1 MRKSY
6 LLAAAALLVAASCQK
21 NDNASSVEGIKYNPI
36 DVVLSAAIEGVDTK
50 VSYTEDANVLKA
62 AWKAN
67 DKISLVALDADGKAL
82 SNDVFETTTAGASAK
97 FSGTYSNPK
106 GAVMVSVFYPALTEG
121 KGTEAEPWHSKKREG
136 TGLSDASNTPLLYD
150 VVKGKDAIS
159 VSAEYQLQ
167 RSNGDLSNVDEAVVM
182 HGKITDFSALV
193 ANDVNVTL
201 KSICYVVKVTAK
213 VPSGC
218 DHLTQ
223 IELNTTNST
232 SDTPMGFTG
241 WTRLNDEFG
250 IKSGNKSSNYA
261 VGLGKTFRSA
271 GSPLGTGVSPDG
283 SGNVVAY
290 IIGYTGA
297 PRVLPSGTVLAIEAG
312 YSSVSDKFNATKTL
326 AKDISLEPGKMYRI
340 NATLSEVTT

>member
-6 LLAAAALLVAASCQK
+6 LLVAAALLVAASCQK
-21 NDNASSVEGIKYNPI
+21 NDNASSVEGIKYNPV

-67 DKISLVALDADGKAL
+67 DKISLVALDASGNAL

-97 FSGTYSNPK
+97 FSGTYSNPD

-136 TGLSDASNTPLLYD
+136 TGLSDPKPLLYD
-150 VVKGKDAIS
+150 VVKGEKNIS
-159 VSAEYQLQ
+159 VSALYQLQ
-167 RSNGDLSNVDEAVVM
+167 RGNGDLSNVDEAVVM
-182 HGKITDFSALV
+182 HGKTTDFSALV

-213 VPSGC
+213 VPSGY
-218 DHLTQ
+218 DHLTK

-232 SDTPMGFTG
+232 STTPMGFNT
-241 WTRLNDEFG
+241 WTLLNDKFG
-250 IKSGNKSSNYA
+250 IRYGNPWSYYA

-271 GSPLGTGVSPDG
+271 GSSLGTGVSPDG

-290 IIGYTGA
+290 IIGYTGE
-297 PRVLPSGTVLAIEAG
+297 PRVLPSGTVLAIAAG
-312 YSSVSDKFNATKTL
+312 YGSVPDKFNATKTL
-326 AKDISLEPGKMYRI
+326 ATDISLEPGKMYRV
-340 NATLSEVTT
+340 NVTLN

>member
-6 LLAAAALLVAASCQK
+6 LLVAAALLVAASCQK
-21 NDNASSVEGIKYNPI
+21 NDNASSVEGIKYNPV

-67 DKISLVALDADGKAL
+67 DKISLVAIDASGNAL

-97 FSGTYSNPK
+97 FIGKYSNPD

-121 KGTEAEPWHSKKREG
+121 KGTEAEPWHVKKREG
-136 TGLSDASNTPLLYD
+136 TGLSDPTPLLYD
-150 VVKGKDAIS
+150 VVKGKKNIS
-159 VSAEYQLQ
+159 VAVTYQLQ
-167 RSNGDLSNVDEAVVM
+167 RGNGDLSNVDEAVVM
-182 HGKITDFSALV
+182 RGKITDFSALV
-193 ANDVNVTL
+193 AGDVNVTL

-218 DHLTQ
+218 DHLTK

-232 SDTPMGFTG
+232 STTPMGFST
-241 WTRLNDEFG
+241 WTLLDDKFG
-250 IKSGNKSSNYA
+250 IRYGNPWSYYA
-261 VGLGKTFRSA
+261 VGLGTTFRSA
-271 GSPLGTGVSPDG
+271 GSSLGTGVSPDG

-290 IIGYTGA
+290 IIGYTGE

-312 YSSVSDKFNATKTL
+312 YGSVPDKFNATKTL
-326 AKDISLEPGKMYRI
+326 AKDISLEPGKMYRV
-340 NATLSEVTT
+340 NVTLN

>member
-36 DVVLSAAIEGVDTK
+36 DVVLSAAIEDVDTK

-62 AWKAN
+62 AWKAG
-67 DKISLVALDADGKAL
+67 DKISLVAIDASQNIL

-97 FSGTYSNPK
+97 FSGTYSNPA

-121 KGTEAEPWHSKKREG
+121 EGTAEKPWQSKKREG
-136 TGLSDASNTPLLYD
+136 IGLKDNKEPLLYNMK
-150 VVKGKDAIS
+150 KGNSFIS

-182 HGKITDFSALV
+182 RGKITDFPALV
-193 ANDVNVTL
+193 AGDVNVTL

-218 DHLTQ
+218 DHLTK
-223 IELNTTNST
+223 IELNTSNST
-232 SDTPMGFTG
+232 STTPMGFHG
-241 WTRLNDEFG
+241 WTRLGDKFG
-250 IKSGNKSSNYA
+250 IRFGNRRPYCG
-261 VGLGKTFRSA
+261 VGLGTTFRSA
-271 GSPLGTGVSPDG
+271 GSSLGIGVSPDG

-290 IIGYTGA
+290 IIGYTGE

-312 YSSVSDKFNATKTL
+312 YGTVPDKFNATKTL
-326 AKDISLEPGKMYRI
+326 ATDISLEPGKMYRV
-340 NATLSEVTT
+340 NVTLN

>member
-6 LLAAAALLVAASCQK
+6 LLVAAALLVAASCQK
-21 NDNASSVEGIKYNPI
+21 NDNASSVEGIKYNPV

-62 AWKAN
+62 AWKAG
-67 DKISLVALDADGKAL
+67 DKISLVAIDASQNIL
-82 SNDVFETTTAGASAK
+82 SNDVFEATTAGASAK
-97 FSGTYSNPK
+97 FSGKYSNPK

-121 KGTEAEPWHSKKREG
+121 EGTVEKPWQSKKREG
-136 TGLSDASNTPLLYD
+136 IGLTDDTKPLLYNLK
-150 VVKGKDAIS
+150 KGNSFIS

-182 HGKITDFSALV
+182 HGKITDFPALV

-218 DHLTQ
+218 DHLTG
-223 IELNTTNST
+223 INLIATNGTST
-232 SDTPMGFTG
+232 PPMGITG

-250 IKSGNKSSNYA
+250 IKSGNKLSNYA
-261 VGLGKTFRSA
+261 VGLGTTFRSA
-271 GSPLGTGVSPDG
+271 GSSLGTGVSPDG

-290 IIGYTGA
+290 IIGYTGE

-312 YSSVSDKFNATKTL
+312 YDTVPDKFNATKTL
-326 AKDISLEPGKMYRI
+326 TENISLEPGKMYRV
-340 NATLSEVTT
+340 NVTLN

>member
-6 LLAAAALLVAASCQK
+6 LLVAAALLVAASCQK

-50 VSYTEDANVLKA
+50 VGYTEDANVLKA

-82 SNDVFETTTAGASAK
+82 SNDIFETTTAGASAK

-136 TGLSDASNTPLLYD
+136 TGLSDPTPLLYD
-150 VVKGKDAIS
+150 VVKEQPFIT
-159 VSAEYQLQ
+159 VHPMYQLQ
-167 RSNGDLSNVDEAVVM
+167 RGNGDMSNVDEAVVM
-182 HGKITDFSALV
+182 HGKITDFPALV
-193 ANDVNVTL
+193 SGNVNVTL

-213 VPSGC
+213 VPSGH
-218 DHLTQ
+218 DHLTR
-223 IELNTTNST
+223 IALNATNGT
-232 SDTPMGFTG
+232 SATHMGFSG
-241 WTRLNDEFG
+241 WTRLGDRFG
-250 IKSGNKSSNYA
+250 ISFGNSQSYYA
-261 VGLGKTFRSA
+261 VGLGTTFQSG
-271 GSPLGTGVSPDG
+271 GSSLGTGVSPDG
-283 SGNVVAY
+283 SGNIVAY

-297 PRVLPSGTVLAIEAG
+297 PFVLPSGTVLEIRAG
-312 YSSVSDKFNATKTL
+312 YSSVPNKFNATKTL
-326 AKDISLEPGKMYRI
+326 ATDISLEPGKMYRA
-340 NATLSEVTT
+340 NVTLD

>member
-6 LLAAAALLVAASCQK
+6 LLVAAALLVAASCQK
-21 NDNASSVEGIKYNPI
+21 NDNASSVEGIKYNPV

-62 AWKAN
+62 AWKAG
-67 DKISLVALDADGKAL
+67 DKISLVAIDASQNIL
-82 SNDVFETTTAGASAK
+82 SNDVFEATTAGASAK
-97 FSGTYSNPK
+97 FSGTYSNPD

-121 KGTEAEPWHSKKREG
+121 EGTVEKPWQSKKREG
-136 TGLSDASNTPLLYD
+136 IGLKDNKEPLLYNLK
-150 VVKGKDAIS
+150 KGNSFIS

-213 VPSGC
+213 VPSGY
-218 DHLTQ
+218 DHLTR
-223 IELNTTNST
+223 INLIATNGTST
-232 SDTPMGFTG
+232 PPMGIIG

-271 GSPLGTGVSPDG
+271 GSSLGTGVSPDG
-283 SGNVVAY
+283 SGNIVAY
-290 IIGYTGA
+290 IIGYTGE
-297 PRVLPSGTVLAIEAG
+297 PRVLPSETVLAIEAG
-312 YSSVSDKFNATKTL
+312 YGSVSDKFNATKTL
-326 AKDISLEPGKMYRI
+326 TEDISLEPGKMYRA
-340 NATLSEVTT
+340 NVTLSE

>member
-6 LLAAAALLVAASCQK
+6 LLVAAALLIAASCQK

-67 DKISLVALDADGKAL
+67 DKISLVALDASGNAL
-82 SNDVFETTTAGASAK
+82 SNDVFEATTAGASAK

-121 KGTEAEPWHSKKREG
+121 KGTEAEPWHVKKREG
-136 TGLSDASNTPLLYD
+136 TGLSDPTPLLYD
-150 VVKGKDAIS
+150 VVKEQPFIS
-159 VSAEYQLQ
+159 LSPMYQLQ
-167 RSNGDLSNVDEAVVM
+167 RGNGDLSNVDEAVVM

-213 VPSGC
+213 VPSGH
-218 DHLTQ
+218 DHLTR
-223 IELNTTNST
+223 IELNTTSST
-232 SDTPMGFTG
+232 SAAPMGFSG
-241 WTRLNDEFG
+241 WTRLDDRFG
-250 IKSGNKSSNYA
+250 IGYGSPMSYCA
-261 VGLGKTFRSA
+261 VGLGTTFRSG
-271 GSPLGTGVSPDG
+271 GSPLGTGVSTDG

-297 PRVLPSGTVLAIEAG
+297 PRVLPSGTALTIKAR
-312 YSSVSDKFNATKTL
+312 SSSTYFEDIKIL
-326 AKDISLEPGKMYRI
+326 SSDISLEPGKMYRI
-340 NATLSEVTT
+340 NATLSEATT

>member
-6 LLAAAALLVAASCQK
+6 LLVAGALLVAASCQK
-21 NDNASSVEGIKYNPI
+21 NDNASSVEGIKYNPV

-62 AWKAN
+62 AWKAG

-121 KGTEAEPWHSKKREG
+121 KGTETEPWQSKKREG
-136 TGLSDASNTPLLYD
+136 TGLSDPKPLLYD
-150 VVKGKDAIS
+150 LKKGNSYIS
-159 VSAEYQLQ
+159 VRTIYQLQ
-167 RSNGDLSNVDEAVVM
+167 RGNGDMSNVDEAVVM
-182 HGKITDFSALV
+182 RGKITDFSALV
-193 ANDVNVTL
+193 AGDVNVTL

-218 DHLTQ
+218 DHLTN
-223 IELNTTNST
+223 INLNTTNSVST
-232 SDTPMGFTG
+232 PPMGFIG
-241 WTRLNDEFG
+241 WTRLGDMFG
-250 IKSGNKSSNYA
+250 ISYGNSQSYCE
-261 VGLGKTFRSA
+261 VGLGTAFQSG
-271 GSPLGTGVSPDG
+271 GSSLGTGVSPDG
-283 SGNVVAY
+283 TGNVVAY

-297 PRVLPSGTVLAIEAG
+297 PCVLPSGTVLAIEAG
-312 YSSVSDKFNATKTL
+312 YGSSPDKFKATKTL
-326 AKDISLEPGKMYRI
+326 SEDISLEPGKMYRV
-340 NATLSEVTT
+340 NVTLNE

>member
-6 LLAAAALLVAASCQK
+6 LLVAAALLVAASCQK
-21 NDNASSVEGIKYNPI
+21 NDNASSVEGIKYNPV

-97 FSGTYSNPK
+97 FSGTYSNPD

-121 KGTEAEPWHSKKREG
+121 KGTETEPWHVKKREG
-136 TGLSDASNTPLLYD
+136 TGLSDPTPLLYD
-150 VVKGKDAIS
+150 VVKGKDAITVFAS
-159 VSAEYQLQ
+159 YQLQ
-167 RSNGDLSNVDEAVVM
+167 RGNGDLSNVDEAVVM

-232 SDTPMGFTG
+232 SATPMGFTG
-241 WTRLNDEFG
+241 WTRLNDKFG
-250 IKSGNKSSNYA
+250 IRFGNSRRNCA
-261 VGLGKTFRSA
+261 VGLGATFRSA
-271 GSPLGTGVSPDG
+271 GSSLGAGVSPDG
-283 SGNVVAY
+283 SGNIVAY
-290 IIGYTGA
+290 IIGYTGE

-312 YSSVSDKFNATKTL
+312 YGSVPDKFNATKTL
-326 AKDISLEPGKMYRI
+326 ATDISLEPGKMYRV
-340 NATLSEVTT
+340 NVTLN

>member
-6 LLAAAALLVAASCQK
+6 LLVAAALLVAASCQK
-21 NDNASSVEGIKYNPI
+21 NDNAPSVEGIKYNPI

-62 AWKAN
+62 TWKAN
-67 DKISLVALDADGKAL
+67 DKISLVALDASGNAL

-106 GAVMVSVFYPALTEG
+106 DAVMVSVFYPALTEG
-121 KGTEAEPWHSKKREG
+121 KGTEAEPWQSKKREG
-136 TGLSDASNTPLLYD
+136 IGLKDNKEPLLYNLK
-150 VVKGKDAIS
+150 KGYSFIS
-159 VSAEYQLQ
+159 VSADYQLQ

-182 HGKITDFSALV
+182 RGKITDFPALV
-193 ANDVNVTL
+193 AGDVNVTL

-218 DHLTQ
+218 DHLTG

-232 SDTPMGFTG
+232 STAHMGFST
-241 WTRLNDEFG
+241 WTLLDDKFG
-250 IKSGNKSSNYA
+250 IRYGNRWSYYA
-261 VGLGKTFRSA
+261 VGLGTTFRSA
-271 GSPLGTGVSPDG
+271 GSSFGIGVSPDG

-290 IIGYTGA
+290 IIGYTGE

-312 YSSVSDKFNATKTL
+312 YGTVHDKFNATKTL
-326 AKDISLEPGKMYRI
+326 TEDISLEPGKMYRV
-340 NATLSEVTT
+340 NVTLN

>member
-6 LLAAAALLVAASCQK
+6 LLVAAALLVAASCQK
-21 NDNASSVEGIKYNPI
+21 NDNAPSVEGIKYNPI

-67 DKISLVALDADGKAL
+67 DKISLVALDASGNAL

-121 KGTEAEPWHSKKREG
+121 KGTETEPWHVKKREG
-136 TGLSDASNTPLLYD
+136 TGLSDPTPLLYD
-150 VVKGKDAIS
+150 VVKGEKNIS
-159 VSAEYQLQ
+159 VAVTYQLQ
-167 RSNGDLSNVDEAVVM
+167 RGNGDLSNVDEAVVM
-182 HGKITDFSALV
+182 RGKITDFSALV
-193 ANDVNVTL
+193 AGDVNVTL

-223 IELNTTNST
+223 IQLNTTNST
-232 SDTPMGFTG
+232 STAHMGFG
-241 WTRLNDEFG
+241 AWTLLDDKFG
-250 IKSGNKSSNYA
+250 IRYGNPWSYYA
-261 VGLGKTFRSA
+261 VGLGTTFRSA
-271 GSPLGTGVSPDG
+271 GSSLGTGVSPDG
-283 SGNVVAY
+283 SGNIVAY
-290 IIGYTGA
+290 IIGYTGE

-312 YSSVSDKFNATKTL
+312 YDTAPDKFNATKTL
-326 AKDISLEPGKMYRI
+326 TENISLEPGKMYRV
-340 NATLSEVTT
+340 NVTLN